1 MDSESGAEIPAP
13 ETAARAPEA
22 SRATAVLE
30 VLICSGYPTQLALA
44 SLFAALGFRARG
56 DTGLDVS
63 FVVALSIIDAVV
75 LVGLMVVFLRVRG
88 EQPRLVFF
96 GSGNAAREMLV
107 GLPMSI
113 GALMLAIAI
122 LLPLQ
127 LLAPWL
133 HTVPRNP
140 LQDLIQTPVD
150 AALFALVVV
159 VAGGIR
165 EELQRAFLLHR
176 FEQHLGGARVGL
188 VVTSLSFG
196 VGHLLQGADAVI
208 ATAALGAFWG
218 VVYLRR
224 RSALAPIV
232 SHAGFN
238 LLQLAQFLLVP
249 R

>member
-1 MDSESGAEIPAP
+1 MAELYYLRAAP
-13 ETAARAPEA
+13 P
-22 SRATAVLE
+22 
-30 VLICSGYPTQLALA
+30 YP
-44 SLFAALGFRARG
+44 
-56 DTGLDVS
+56 
-63 FVVALSIIDAVV
+63 
-75 LVGLMVVFLRVRG
+75 
-88 EQPRLVFF
+88 F
-96 GSGNAAREMLV
+96 GS
-107 GLPMSI
+107 
-113 GALMLAIAI
+113 
-122 LLPLQ
+122 
-127 LLAPWL
+127 
-133 HTVPRNP
+133 VPRDFPRSFLLYAGVDP
-140 LQDLIQTPVD
+140 LNLGAHEGKGYYIAMTPFD